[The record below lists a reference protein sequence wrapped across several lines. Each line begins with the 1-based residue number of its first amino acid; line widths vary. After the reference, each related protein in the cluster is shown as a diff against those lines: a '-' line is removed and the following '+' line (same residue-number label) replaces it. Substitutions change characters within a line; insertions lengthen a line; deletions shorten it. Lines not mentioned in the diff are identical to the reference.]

1 MITIKE
7 YTPKDTIPEDV
18 MKSMVPLLN
27 KFEKEEYQY
36 IIKIDPYVNL
46 NITWTLKDLKEY
58 YKDNVRIYTYLVY
71 SNNTLIGIMHC
82 VKSRFLSLSLDY
94 LSISRLYV
102 EEMFRGLHISSM
114 LFDKAFTLAKKLKYK
129 LCVLMVL
136 HGNNKAKAIYEHKG
150 FKVSNVG
157 MDWHK
162 PFGYTNFSEKLRN
175 FTNLSKDRYK
185 VLFYDAFINNMKSYP
200 YWKCN
205 SLSQYINTCAD
216 RHIQLKSSVYT
227 LNNNFAI
234 DVTHTIES
242 NYGYIRYLVKHK
254 QDITNEEIM
263 KRIFHSLSLKYS
275 GFFYRV
281 AADEVE
287 DWTVCG
293 GKPLNYEM
301 YKFI

>member
-1 MITIKE
+1 MIAIKE
-7 YTPKDTIPEDV
+7 YTPKDTIPEEV
-18 MKSMVPLLN
+18 MKSMVTLLN
-27 KFEKEEYQY
+27 KLEKEEY
-36 IIKIDPYVNL
+36 KYVGWT
-46 NITWTLKDLKEY
+46 ITWNLSDMKKY
-58 YKDNVRIYTYLVY
+58 YSDNVRVYTYLAY
-71 SNNTLIGIMHC
+71 SNNTPIGIMIC
-82 VKSRFLSLSLDY
+82 KRLRFPTLDLNY
-94 LSISRLYV
+94 LDIAQLYV

-114 LFDKAFTLAKKLKYK
+114 LFDKAFTLAKELKYK

-157 MDWHK
+157 MDWRK

-175 FTNLSKDRYK
+175 YSNISKDRYK
-185 VLFYDAFINNMKSYP
+185 VLFNDSIVNSFNLYP

-205 SLSQYINTCAD
+205 SLSNYMNACVN

-234 DVTHTIES
+234 DIIHCKES
-242 NYGYIRYLVKHK
+242 NYGYIRYVAKHK

-263 KRIFHSLSLKYS
+263 KRIFHSLSLKYN

-287 DWTVCG
+287 DWTISG